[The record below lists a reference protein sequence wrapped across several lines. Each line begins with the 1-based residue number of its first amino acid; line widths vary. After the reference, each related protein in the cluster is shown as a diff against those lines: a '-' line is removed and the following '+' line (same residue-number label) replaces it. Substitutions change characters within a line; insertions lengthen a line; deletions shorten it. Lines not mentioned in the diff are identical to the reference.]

1 MYVRSG
7 WKPYIRLLK
16 STGLTATFAWP
27 LLLSNGTLVAR
38 DLHSKAKEVVIA
50 KDFGDLFD
58 SHELADLKLFCGS
71 DRFPITAHRV
81 VLAARSRFFMQII
94 KTAMRRIEEVQQSLP
109 LDLELPNFGSSLNC
123 ASSPH
128 IIGDTPFQAGEDLV
142 EISPGSSPG
151 NVPRQQGK
159 EDAIGGADENL
170 VDVPLL
176 TPRPHHG
183 LPKIVFGGRSP
194 VGSTQRTLE
203 VNEAITIDGTLVSS
217 YRLVNGILELE
228 LPELSHQSLSPII
241 KFLYSTRMDLT
252 SRNLVGVFSLSHD
265 MGLSSLEP
273 DILAAAPTLYSEDT
287 IVDLLIEAESANYG
301 KKLLDSMFFWLNSD
315 SSRSRAITN
324 SCRLSEI
331 PLTIMTQMLSSNM
344 FPDEFELYEKLAQ
357 TVGGGEVVD
366 QLLSKLNFLRMTSEQ
381 LARLH
386 NTGKVKDSIIL
397 EAFKLKATIPE
408 ASRPTSCGTV
418 IVYDM
423 TLYGDTQVSGG
434 TTYGSHFAHKPAE
447 KPTTYHF
454 STATLRGS
462 VRNSRPTIQRTDDFI
477 PPGLTSSRS
486 SEAVTGYEHSNFVGR
501 PVDLAPSSTPTFGSP
516 SFPYN
521 RTPLLSPT
529 LHIPVQSSPGTH
541 GPNSSHDPM
550 AHSYSSSNTPQT
562 PGAGIS
568 PLSLKRRR
576 SVAVASPAEADAAGL
591 DLPTDTWL
599 SDPFQV
605 HAGNW
610 SIALKTRGGM
620 IYKVG
625 LVLNHTTNEWDAIRL
640 ESWALII
647 ETLTSPSHA
656 VPFNFGETL
665 FSTGKEWFKIVK
677 GKTSAALG
685 MPAIHASF
693 KKPHRIVLR
702 VKVLFPVPEQI
713 SLVFEE

>member
-1 MYVRSG
+1 M
-7 WKPYIRLLK
+7 
-16 STGLTATFAWP
+16 
-27 LLLSNGTLVAR
+27 
-38 DLHSKAKEVVIA
+38 IA
-50 KDFGDLFD
+50 KDFGNLFD
-58 SHELADLKLFCGS
+58 SHELADLKLICGF

-94 KTAMRRIEEVQQSLP
+94 KTAMRKIEEMQQSLAS
-109 LDLELPNFGSSLNC
+109 DRELPNFGSSQYC
-123 ASSPH
+123 RSSPH
-128 IIGDTPFQAGEDLV
+128 FVGDTPFQAGEDLE
-142 EISPGSSPG
+142 EISQGSSPG
-151 NVPRQQGK
+151 NTPHQGK
-159 EDAIGGADENL
+159 EEAIGGGDEPL

-176 TPRPHHG
+176 TPKPGHG
-183 LPKIVFGGRSP
+183 TVPKITFGGHSP
-194 VGSTQRTLE
+194 ITTPKTLE
-203 VNEAITIDGTLVSS
+203 VNEAITIDGTLISS

-228 LPELSHQSLSPII
+228 LPELAHQSLSPII

-273 DILAAAPTLYSEDT
+273 DILAAAPTLFSEDT

-324 SCRLSEI
+324 SPRLSEI
-331 PLTIMTQMLSSNM
+331 PLTIMTQMLTSNM

-357 TVGGGEVVD
+357 TSGGGEVVD
-366 QLLSKLNFLRMTSEQ
+366 QLLSKLNFQRMTSEQ

-397 EAFKLKATIPE
+397 EAFKLKATTPE
-408 ASRPTSCGTV
+408 ASRPTPCGTA

-423 TLYGDTQVSGG
+423 TLYGDSQVSSSANYKYHLAHTPPGKS
-434 TTYGSHFAHKPAE
+434 TTYR
-447 KPTTYHF
+447 F

-462 VRNSRPTIQRTDDFI
+462 IRNSRPAIQQADEFV
-477 PPGLTSSRS
+477 PPAMTSSRS
-486 SEAVTGYEHSNFVGR
+486 SEAVTSYEHSTFSNR

-516 SFPYN
+516 SYPYN

-529 LHIPVQSSPGTH
+529 LHIPVQTSPNNH
-541 GPNSSHDPM
+541 GPHSSFDGM
-550 AHSYSSSNTPQT
+550 SHSFSSSNTPQT
-562 PGAGIS
+562 PGTGIS

-591 DLPTDTWL
+591 EMPTDTWL

-620 IYKVG
+620 LYKVG

-647 ETLTSPSHA
+647 ETLSQPSTA

-677 GKTSAALG
+677 GKTSAVLG

-693 KKPHRIVLR
+693 QKPQRVVLR